1 VAAASTPANSAV
13 PVALADMAP
22 LPSEAKRD
30 LDRASRAA
38 MVERPAALGALRDAV
53 TAAVRAL
60 RDREAPVDQAAAT
73 IKRAVMDAVT
83 PASSTADAPSD
94 ALRERRHVLID
105 RIWRWSIGAY
115 YGEV

>member
-1 VAAASTPANSAV
+1 MACP
-13 PVALADMAP
+13 PAP
-22 LPSEAKRD
+22 LPTEAKQD

-38 MVERPAALGALRDAV
+38 FSERPAALGALRDAV
-53 TAAVRAL
+53 GAAVRAL

-73 IKRAVMDAVT
+73 IKRAVTDAVT
-83 PASSTADAPSD
+83 PASPSADRSH
-94 ALRERRHVLID
+94 ALRERRHLLID

>member
-1 VAAASTPANSAV
+1 LVATPVSADIAAATGAAET
-13 PVALADMAP
+13 AP
-22 LPSEAKRD
+22 LPSETRRD

-38 MVERPAALGALRDAV
+38 LAERPAALGALRDV
-53 TAAVRAL
+53 VSAAVRAL

-73 IKRAVMDAVT
+73 IKRAVTDAVT
-83 PASSTADAPSD
+83 PKTSTTEAFSEV
-94 ALRERRHVLID
+94 LRERRHLLID